1 MQLEWKAHLWA
12 HEGWGALWGYRSGWN
27 IPAASPDNPEVDP
40 PNIATPQVGH
50 SGLRDQG
57 VPVRGWEAGYN
68 PGVHRS
74 PGYLLPRIWGT

>member
-1 MQLEWKAHLWA
+1 MQLEWKAHLW
-12 HEGWGALWGYRSGWN
+12 HMGNGELCGGYRSGWN
-27 IPAASPDNPEVDP
+27 IPAASPDNREVNS

-50 SGLRDQG
+50 SGLRDQE

-68 PGVHRS
+68 PGMHRS